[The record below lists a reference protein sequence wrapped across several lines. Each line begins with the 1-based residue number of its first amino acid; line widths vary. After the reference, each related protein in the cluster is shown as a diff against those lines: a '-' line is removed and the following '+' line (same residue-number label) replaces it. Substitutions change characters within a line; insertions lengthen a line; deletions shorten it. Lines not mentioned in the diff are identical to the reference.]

1 MNPSPP
7 KARRH
12 ARAASVAIVA
22 ALLVTSGCSALGSGE
37 EPTTRVLQSVSV
49 QVGGNGSVTAV
60 DGSAVFLDES
70 TGRSRS
76 ETVAYETGEVVA
88 DLPVRVST
96 SYQTDE
102 RSGQDLADLVGY
114 DGRVEIRIELENLTV
129 APKTVEYDVAGEAR
143 STPALVGTPLSVAAS
158 TTLADVPPENLAFG
172 TGEGTTSGVVAVT
185 NTGETVV
192 QWATVLAPPQTRATT
207 AFTLVADVTD
217 FAIPEIDIAVQ
228 AGLHSD
234 LSFEGVVSSAF
245 DGSATSELGM
255 QQRAIGLVTEVNSVL
270 SRAGGTITEV
280 RRDLGDTSKTLGV
293 RAAQRLADSTEALGS
308 EMQTLGKQLGS
319 LQTDLAST
327 VTSTHSGMN
336 SQLSSI
342 VASMTGLLGDTRGTP
357 PRLVTGSGCVAKV
370 EPGEGSGTLYSTF
383 LQLAGQL
390 DGYAEATAECKE
402 EILTEIGATLG
413 PEAPDSDVC
422 AVEGEPSM
430 TCSLFT
436 AKEHVLTSLVDLVDR
451 GDKLVKQLDSADL
464 DNALEQQQLLASDLV
479 KLGTTLADLED
490 ETNSV
495 SEWGKL
501 SAMVAQAQ
509 ASAQSLEQVHD
520 IAQAALKDFEST
532 DPDALAA
539 LPEQLAD
546 KVCELG
552 QGAVTIDQQKLDEL
566 RGEFV
571 DTKCDGVTPQEYEPA
586 NGTLAERLG
595 AQRTSWK
602 SVEAL
607 TDPAAQSS
615 ALAQLQSTLI
625 EMQSRLNAHH
635 GEIGGGES
643 AAQQLVAQL
652 RALEALA
659 VTHNDALGVSLSAL
673 DVREDGLA
681 SEITSAFGSAAADA
695 ALAVSSDVD
704 DQVRMI
710 TDRVG
715 RGNNAIR
722 ASYEATVAGLRA
734 TSETMLSDAKTQID
748 DQKSALNEGYG
759 ASVASLDER
768 TGLALERID
777 RSTTASTRDVEAAS
791 KMLADSLNRVILDL
805 GDPAVRGS
813 GILGAMSA
821 SAAKSSTADFQLAL
835 ASQQA
840 SGFANVR
847 AEDIASIM
855 LRQAQFEAALESAS
869 SLPAFHLEIPGG
881 AVAQTIYGFHIGGG
895 DK

>member
-12 ARAASVAIVA
+12 ARAATVAIVA
-22 ALLVTSGCSALGSGE
+22 ALLVTSGCSAFNAGE

-60 DGSAVFLDES
+60 DGSAVFLGES

-96 SYQTDE
+96 SYRTDE
-102 RSGQDLADLVGY
+102 RSGQDLSDLVGY

-158 TTLADVPPENLAFG
+158 TTLADVPPENLTFG

-192 QWATVLAPPQTRATT
+192 QWATILAPPQTRATT

-255 QQRAIGLVTEVNSVL
+255 LQRAIGLVTEVNSVL

-390 DGYAEATAECKE
+390 DGYAQATDQCKA
-402 EILTEIGATLG
+402 EILVEINATLG
-413 PEAPDSDVC
+413 PDEPSAEVC
-422 AVEGEPSM
+422 TAESESSM
-430 TCSLFT
+430 TCSLFN
-436 AKEHVLTSLVDLVDR
+436 AKEHVLTSMVELVDQGDELV
-451 GDKLVKQLDSADL
+451 GQLSTPDLAD
-464 DNALEQQQLLASDLV
+464 AVTQQQNLASDLDE
-479 KLGTTLADLED
+479 LGRLLADLEA

-495 SEWGKL
+495 VVWNKL
-501 SAMVAQAQ
+501 SNLVESAQK
-509 ASAQSLEQVHD
+509 SAQSLEQVHD
-520 IAQAALKDFEST
+520 TAQAALKDFEST
-532 DPDALAA
+532 DPDALSV

-552 QGAVTIDQQKLDEL
+552 QGAAAIDQQKLDEL

-571 DTKCDGVTPQEYEPA
+571 DTKCDGVTPQENEPA
-586 NGTLAERLG
+586 NGTLADKLG
-595 AQRTSWK
+595 AQRRSWE
-602 SVEAL
+602 SVEAR

-615 ALAQLQSTLI
+615 ALAELQSTLI
-625 EMQSRLNAHH
+625 EMQSRLNTHH

-643 AAQQLVAQL
+643 AAQKVVAQL

-659 VTHNDALGVSLSAL
+659 ITHNDALGVSLSAL

-681 SEITSAFGSAAADA
+681 SEVTSAFGSAAADA

-715 RGNNAIR
+715 RGSNAIR

-835 ASQQA
+835 ASQEA

>member
-12 ARAASVAIVA
+12 ARAATVAIVA
-22 ALLVTSGCSALGSGE
+22 ALLVTSGCSAFNEGE

-60 DGSAVFLDES
+60 DGSAVFLGES

-96 SYQTDE
+96 SYRTDE
-102 RSGQDLADLVGY
+102 RSGQDLSDLVGY

-158 TTLADVPPENLAFG
+158 TTLADVPPENLTFG

-192 QWATVLAPPQTRATT
+192 QWATILAPPQTRATT

-402 EILTEIGATLG
+402 EILTEIGTTLG
-413 PEAPDSDVC
+413 PDAPHSDVC
-422 AVEGEPSM
+422 AVEVEPSM

-464 DNALEQQQLLASDLV
+464 DNALEQQKLLASDLV
-479 KLGTTLADLED
+479 ELGTLLAKLED

-520 IAQAALKDFEST
+520 TAQAALKDFEST
-532 DPDALAA
+532 DPDALSV

-552 QGAVTIDQQKLDEL
+552 QGAAAIDQQKLDEL

-571 DTKCDGVTPQEYEPA
+571 DTKCDGVTPQENEPA
-586 NGTLAERLG
+586 NGTLADKLG
-595 AQRTSWK
+595 AQRRSWE
-602 SVEAL
+602 SVEAR

-615 ALAQLQSTLI
+615 ALAELQSTLI
-625 EMQSRLNAHH
+625 EMQSRLNTHH

-643 AAQQLVAQL
+643 AAQKVVAQL

-659 VTHNDALGVSLSAL
+659 ITHNDALGVSLSAL

-681 SEITSAFGSAAADA
+681 SEVTSAFGSAAADA
-695 ALAVSSDVD
+695 ALAVSNDVD

-715 RGNNAIR
+715 RGSNAIR

-734 TSETMLSDAKTQID
+734 TSETMLSDAKAQID

-768 TGLALERID
+768 TGPALERID

-835 ASQQA
+835 ASQEA